1 MPVDS
6 IGRFHRVDDVD
17 DTIKN
22 IVLDVSGGCWAVFI
36 KVDVAVADVLG
47 TNRGS
52 GGYLWLYG
60 ATYGSRLGSC
70 IPSKHLFEFS
80 LDVGIVVNC
89 FASIAAMNFVWL
101 VVMVSME

>member
-52 GGYLWLYG
+52 GG
-60 ATYGSRLGSC
+60 
-70 IPSKHLFEFS
+70 
-80 LDVGIVVNC
+80 
-89 FASIAAMNFVWL
+89 
-101 VVMVSME
+101 